1 VPSDSTDNQTCA
13 SIRFVEEVCLVGSLR
28 LAVWWKIIDISV
40 VSAAFIIRAL
50 PIVRA
55 ASNIAMK
62 TEAAETP

>member
-1 VPSDSTDNQTCA
+1 M
-13 SIRFVEEVCLVGSLR
+13 GSLR

-55 ASNIAMK
+55 ASNIALK